1 VSRPSYPHH
10 DAARRRISRRA
21 RRYDGESEPSYE
33 DDPDVVE
40 WGGQLIWAV
49 DFTAGGAPIGL
60 TVEELHKM
68 EASWSR
74 AGWARAKRVL
84 ESVFARHDTVE
95 IGRVRK
101 VGEGLSH
108 EVFAA
113 YVEVRPDAGG
123 RSGAYAVYLP
133 NRRADPEQRADPM
146 REATL
151 LDRVAAETQAIRV
164 PDVTAVVSTDGGDV
178 MVRRYLEGI
187 PLDLRAG
194 HQHGVRPWEIVGQVA
209 ATIHGIDVMEVS
221 GLAGYPTSREHAL
234 AEIVALGDL
243 PELREAEEWALANVP
258 PDEPSV
264 LLHGDLLGQNIL
276 LHPSEPPAIIDWEA
290 TMLGDPAYDLAI
302 ITRGVRRP
310 FQIERGLERLLDA
323 YAACAPWRITA
334 SAVHLH
340 ELCLA
345 GRWYREALEG
355 VSAREPADQ
364 ALRRVEQVLGR
375 ARAAARERCSTMR

>member
-1 VSRPSYPHH
+1 MSRS
-10 DAARRRISRRA
+10 ARRF
-21 RRYDGESEPSYE
+21 DDESEPSYE

-40 WGGQLIWAV
+40 WGGQLIWAA
-49 DFTAGGAPIGL
+49 DFTAGGAPVGL
-60 TVEELHKM
+60 PVEELRQM
-68 EASWSR
+68 GASESR

-84 ESVFARHDTVE
+84 ESAFARCGAVE

-113 YVEVRPDAGG
+113 YVEVRPDAGD
-123 RSGAYAVYLP
+123 RSGSYAVYLP
-133 NRRADPEQRADPM
+133 SRWADPERQADPM
-146 REATL
+146 REVPL

-164 PDVTAVVSTDGGDV
+164 PDVIAVVSTDGGDV
-178 MVRRYLEGI
+178 VVRRYLEGI

-194 HQHGVRPWEIVGQVA
+194 HQHSVRPWEIVGRVA
-209 ATIHGIDVMEVS
+209 ATIHGIDVAGVS
-221 GLAGYPTSREHAL
+221 ALAGYPTWREHAL
-234 AEIVALGDL
+234 GEIAALGDL
-243 PELREAEEWALANVP
+243 PELREAKEWALVNAP

-302 ITRGVRRP
+302 VTRGTRRP
-310 FQIERGLERLLDA
+310 FQIDRGLERLLDA
-323 YAACAPWRITA
+323 YAACAPRRIAA

-355 VSAREPADQ
+355 ASAREPRDQ

-375 ARAAARERCSTMR
+375 ARAAAARERCSTMR

>member
-1 VSRPSYPHH
+1 MSRK
-10 DAARRRISRRA
+10 ARRF
-21 RRYDGESEPSYE
+21 DDESEPSYE
-33 DDPDVVE
+33 DEPEIVE
-40 WGGQLIWAV
+40 WGGQCLWAV
-49 DFTAGGAPIGL
+49 DFTSGGAPIGL
-60 TVEELHKM
+60 TVEELREM
-68 EASWSR
+68 EAGSSR

-84 ESVFARHDTVE
+84 ESAFARYGAVE
-95 IGRVRK
+95 IGRVCK

-113 YVEVRPDAGG
+113 YVEVKPDGGG
-123 RSGAYAVYLP
+123 RSGSYAVYLP
-133 NRRADPEQRADPM
+133 SRWADPERQADPM
-146 REATL
+146 REVAL

-164 PDVTAVVSTDGGDV
+164 PDVVAVVPTNGGDV
-178 MVRRYLEGI
+178 VVRRYLEGI

-194 HQHGVRPWEIVGQVA
+194 HQTGVRPWEIVGRVA
-209 ATIHGIDVMEVS
+209 ATIHGIDVTEIS
-221 GLAGYPTSREHAL
+221 TLAGYPTWREHAL
-234 AEIVALGDL
+234 AAIAALGDL
-243 PELREAEEWALANVP
+243 PELREAEEWALANAP

-290 TMLGDPAYDLAI
+290 ARLGDPAYDLAI
-302 ITRGVRRP
+302 VTRGVRRP

-323 YAACAPWRITA
+323 YAACSPRRIAA

-345 GRWYREALEG
+345 GRWYREAVEG
-355 VSAREPADQ
+355 ANAREPEDQ

-375 ARAAARERCSTMR
+375 ARAAAARERSSTTR

>member
-1 VSRPSYPHH
+1 M
-10 DAARRRISRRA
+10 
-21 RRYDGESEPSYE
+21 
-33 DDPDVVE
+33 E
-40 WGGQLIWAV
+40 WGGQLIWAA

-60 TVEELHKM
+60 TVEELREM
-68 EASWSR
+68 EASESR
-74 AGWARAKRVL
+74 TGWARAKRVL
-84 ESVFARHDTVE
+84 ESVFARYGTVE

-108 EVFAA
+108 KVFAA

-133 NRRADPEQRADPM
+133 SRWADPKRRADPL
-146 REATL
+146 REIQL

-178 MVRRYLEGI
+178 VVRRYLEGI

-194 HQHGVRPWEIVGQVA
+194 RQPGVRPWEIVGQVA
-209 ATIHGIDVMEVS
+209 ATIHGIDVTGVS
-221 GLAGYPTSREHAL
+221 ELAGYPTWREHAL
-234 AEIVALGDL
+234 AEIAALGDI
-243 PELREAEEWALANVP
+243 PELREAKEWALANVP

-264 LLHGDLLGQNIL
+264 LLHGDLLDQNIL

-302 ITRGVRRP
+302 VTRGVRRP
-310 FQIERGLERLLDA
+310 FQIERGLSRLLDA
-323 YAACAPWRITA
+323 YAACAPRRITDE
-334 SAVHLH
+334 AVHLH

-355 VSAREPADQ
+355 ASAREPEDQ
-364 ALRRVEQVLGR
+364 ALRRVEQILRR
-375 ARAAARERCSTMR
+375 ARTAAGELRSTMR

>member
-1 VSRPSYPHH
+1 MSRPPFLPY
-10 DAARRRISRRA
+10 DAASRRIRRRVRRFEA
-21 RRYDGESEPSYE
+21 ESEPSYE

-40 WGGQLIWAV
+40 YGGQLIWAV

-60 TVEELHKM
+60 TVEELREM
-68 EASWSR
+68 EAGRSR
-74 AGWARAKRVL
+74 AGWAHAKRVL
-84 ESVFARHDTVE
+84 EAAFARYGAVE

-108 EVFAA
+108 EVYAA

-133 NRRADPEQRADPM
+133 SRWADPERRVDP
-146 REATL
+146 RCEASL
-151 LDRVAAETQAIRV
+151 LDRVAAETQALRV
-164 PDVTAVVSTDGGDV
+164 PDIVAVVSTGGGDIV
-178 MVRRYLEGI
+178 VRRYLEGI

-194 HQHGVRPWEIVGQVA
+194 HQSGVRPWAIVGQVA
-209 ATIHGIDVMEVS
+209 ATIHGIDVAGVS
-221 GLAGYPTSREHAL
+221 ALAGYPTRREHAL
-234 AEIVALGDL
+234 AEIAVLGGL
-243 PELREAEEWALANVP
+243 PELREAEEWALANAP

-276 LHPSEPPAIIDWEA
+276 IHPSEPPAIIDWETA
-290 TMLGDPAYDLAI
+290 GLGDPAYDLAI
-302 ITRGVRRP
+302 VTRGVRRP

-323 YAACAPWRITA
+323 YAACAPRRITA

-355 VSAREPADQ
+355 VNAREPADQ
-364 ALRRVEQVLGR
+364 ALRRVEQVLAR
-375 ARAAARERCSTMR
+375 ARAATAR

>member
-1 VSRPSYPHH
+1 MSRPPFLPY
-10 DAARRRISRRA
+10 DAASRRIRRRA
-21 RRYDGESEPSYE
+21 RRFEHESEPSYE

-40 WGGQLIWAV
+40 YGGQLIWAA

-60 TVEELHKM
+60 TVEGTREM
-68 EASWSR
+68 EAGRSR
-74 AGWARAKRVL
+74 AGWARAKRVF
-84 ESVFARHDTVE
+84 EAAFARYGAVE

-113 YVEVRPDAGG
+113 YVEVRPDAGS
-123 RSGAYAVYLP
+123 RSGAYAVFLP
-133 NRRADPEQRADPM
+133 SRWAEPERQADPR
-146 REATL
+146 REASL
-151 LDRVAAETQAIRV
+151 LDRVATETQALRV
-164 PDVTAVVSTDGGDV
+164 PDIVAVVPTDGGDIV
-178 MVRRYLEGI
+178 VRRYLEGI

-194 HQHGVRPWEIVGQVA
+194 HQSGVRPWEIVGQVA
-209 ATIHGIDVMEVS
+209 ATIHGIDVAGES
-221 GLAGYPTSREHAL
+221 ALAGYPTRREHAL
-234 AEIVALGDL
+234 AEIAVLGDL
-243 PELREAEEWALANVP
+243 PELREAEEWALANAP

-290 TMLGDPAYDLAI
+290 AMLGDPAYDLAI
-302 ITRGVRRP
+302 VTRGVRRP

-323 YAACAPWRITA
+323 YARCSPRHITA
-334 SAVHLH
+334 STVHFH

-355 VSAREPADQ
+355 ASAREPADQ

-375 ARAAARERCSTMR
+375 ARAAVSSRRTQ

>member
-1 VSRPSYPHH
+1 MLPPYPGVFGF
-10 DAARRRISRRA
+10 AMRRA
-21 RRYDGESEPSYE
+21 AYRGPLQFSTVPMA
-33 DDPDVVE
+33 P
-40 WGGQLIWAV
+40 A
-49 DFTAGGAPIGL
+49 AG
-60 TVEELHKM
+60 
-68 EASWSR
+68 EASSGCSPLSFASR
-74 AGWARAKRVL
+74 ARAKRVL
-84 ESVFARHDTVE
+84 ESVFARNDTVE

-133 NRRADPEQRADPM
+133 SRRADPERRADPM
-146 REATL
+146 REAAL

-178 MVRRYLEGI
+178 MVRRYFEGI

-194 HQHGVRPWEIVGQVA
+194 HQHGVRP
-209 ATIHGIDVMEVS
+209 
-221 GLAGYPTSREHAL
+221 
-234 AEIVALGDL
+234 
-243 PELREAEEWALANVP
+243 
-258 PDEPSV
+258 
-264 LLHGDLLGQNIL
+264 
-276 LHPSEPPAIIDWEA
+276 WEA

-323 YAACAPWRITA
+323 YAASSPRRITA

-355 VSAREPADQ
+355 ASAREPADQ

-375 ARAAARERCSTMR
+375 ARAAAARERCSTMR

>member
-1 VSRPSYPHH
+1 VRHKSPHR
-10 DAARRRISRRA
+10 DAARVRKSRRA
-21 RRYDGESEPSYE
+21 RRFDHESEPSYE
-33 DDPDVVE
+33 GDPEVVE
-40 WGGQLIWAV
+40 YGGELIWAV
-49 DFTAGGAPIGL
+49 DSTAGGAPIGL
-60 TVEELHKM
+60 TVEELR
-68 EASWSR
+68 EVNAGESR

-84 ESVFARHDTVE
+84 ESAFARYDAIE
-95 IGRVRK
+95 IDRVRK

-113 YVEVRPDAGG
+113 YVEVRPDAEG

-133 NRRADPEQRADPM
+133 SRRAEPKQQADPM
-146 REATL
+146 RELPL

-164 PDVTAVVSTDGGDV
+164 PDVVAVVSTDDGDV
-178 MVRRYLEGI
+178 VVRRYLEGI

-194 HQHGVRPWEIVGQVA
+194 HQPGVRPWEIVGQVA
-209 ATIHGIDVMEVS
+209 ATIHGIDVTGMS
-221 GLAGYPTSREHAL
+221 KLAGYRTRRDHAL
-234 AEIVALGDL
+234 AEIAVLGDL
-243 PELREAEEWALANVP
+243 PVLREAEEWTLANAP

-302 ITRGVRRP
+302 VTRGVRRP

-334 SAVHLH
+334 SAVFLH

-355 VSAREPADQ
+355 ASPREPKDQ
-364 ALRRVEQVLGR
+364 ALQRVEQILGR
-375 ARAAARERCSTMR
+375 ARAAEAHERRSTRR